1 MMALPI
7 RLSDIPAEG
16 LSLAFACA
24 PSLLDPL
31 AEGVTL
37 TEPVDVSLRITPQDD
52 RYLIEGT
59 VRGTVR
65 VECDR
70 CAAPVTLAVNAPCA
84 VDAVPAPAPSETEA
98 GEHGG
103 LGRGELDV
111 TFVPGGLLNVEDL
124 VREQL
129 LLQVPMRVLCRE
141 DCAGLCPRC
150 RKNLNLG
157 PCGCPATT
165 DIDPRLEILKKVR
178 RVPES

>member
-16 LSLAFACA
+16 LSLAFECA
-24 PSLLDPL
+24 PSLLDSL
-31 AEGVTL
+31 GEGVTL
-37 TEPVDVSLRITPQDD
+37 AGPVEVSLRITPQDD

-59 VRGTVR
+59 VRGTLQVG
-65 VECDR
+65 CDR
-70 CAAPVTLAVNAPCA
+70 CAEPVMLAVNAPCA
-84 VDAVPAPAPSETEA
+84 VDAVPAPSETDG

-103 LGRGELDV
+103 LGRGDLDV
-111 TFVPGGLLNVEDL
+111 MFVPGELLNVVDL

-150 RKNLNLG
+150 RKNLNVG

-165 DIDPRLEILKKVR
+165 DIDPRLELLKKVR

>member
-16 LSLAFACA
+16 LSLDFQCDPA
-24 PSLLDPL
+24 LLDPL
-31 AEGVTL
+31 GEGVSL
-37 TEPVDVSLRITPQDD
+37 VEPVEVSLRITPQDD
-52 RYLIEGT
+52 RYVIEGT

-65 VECDR
+65 IECDR

-84 VDAVPAPAPSETEA
+84 VDAVPAPPGTDA
-98 GEHGG
+98 GERGG
-103 LGRGELDV
+103 LLLGELDV
-111 TFVPGGLLNVEDL
+111 TFVPGALLNVQDL

-150 RKNLNLG
+150 RKNLNTG
-157 PCGCPATT
+157 PCGCPEATA
-165 DIDPRLEILKKVR
+165 IDPRLEILKKVR
-178 RVPES
+178 HLPEG

>member
-16 LSLAFACA
+16 LSLAFECD

-31 AEGVTL
+31 GEGVTL
-37 TEPVDVSLRITPQDD
+37 VEPVEVSLRITPQDD
-52 RYLIEGT
+52 RHFIEGT
-59 VRGTVR
+59 VRGKVS

-70 CAAPVTLAVNAPCA
+70 CAVPVTLAVNAPCA
-84 VDAVPAPAPSETEA
+84 VDAVPAPSGTDSA
-98 GEHGG
+98 EHGG

-111 TFVPGGLLNVEDL
+111 TFVPGELLNLVDL

-150 RKNLNLG
+150 RKNLNAG

-165 DIDPRLEILKKVR
+165 DIDPRLEVLKKVR
-178 RVPES
+178 RIPES